1 MSRKSNI
8 DNSFAD
14 LVKRLNEMSNT
25 TPEQER
31 QSLMEAARQEPRILD
46 DRQITLADIAKLAG
60 IKEFKEPTKI
70 SPKAEKLI
78 ESITGEKSDIT
89 RAIEESDKTLSG
101 KIIKEAKKISNR
113 LDRIAELEAQ
123 LAGLKAEQKEEQTHD
138 TDSFREVLSKDIQ
151 EYIKTATE
159 AELVELYNN
168 ISDNEAIHNEESKH
182 ILVKTPETK
191 AIIADAE
198 KAEEA
203 AMQEKEKAKEEK
215 TKEKMVQEKSK
226 EEPEQDELK
235 DDMCPVCGKKP
246 CVCEASGFQGQ
257 DEAHAHIIKL
267 AGDFSPE
274 NPVTDAD
281 AETIKQLIFKRTE
294 GVLVD
299 VTPYEGAYDS
309 VVIHSMRPKQAFID
323 ILDDVVDES
332 AEVPYTDELSEN
344 MDEAGSRLPSS
355 MAKTK
360 AKLDRMTPDEIRA
373 FFKNREDF
381 AKQASGGTIR
391 PGYSAKE
398 LAQGQEFRYGREFAK
413 GRPYSKH
420 FENTELKK

>member
-1 MSRKSNI
+1 MARKSNI

-31 QSLMEAARQEPRILD
+31 LSLMEAARQEPRILD

-89 RAIEESDKTLSG
+89 RAIEQSDNTLAG
-101 KIIKEAKKISNR
+101 KIVREAKKVSNR
-113 LDRIAELEAQ
+113 LDKIAELESQ
-123 LAGLKAEQKEEQTHD
+123 LAELKAAQKEEQTHD
-138 TDSFREVLSKDIQ
+138 TESFREVLSKDIQ

-168 ISDNEAIHNEESKH
+168 ISDNEAIHNEESKS

-203 AMQEKEKAKEEK
+203 VIKEKEKTKEEK

-226 EEPEQDELK
+226 EEPAQHELK
-235 DDMCPVCGKKP
+235 DDVCPVCSKKP

-257 DEAHAHIIKL
+257 HEARQFDIRL
-267 AGDFSPE
+267 NGDFDPE
-274 NPVTDAD
+274 RGVNDNEAASVKELLTKAGIAAEVEPSERDFSSVTVHTMAD
-281 AETIKQLIFKRTE
+281 PEAVKNALGNI
-294 GVLVD
+294 
-299 VTPYEGAYDS
+299 
-309 VVIHSMRPKQAFID
+309 
-323 ILDDVVDES
+323 VDEG
-332 AEVPYTDELSEN
+332 EPKYTDELSEN
-344 MDEAGSRLPSS
+344 
-355 MAKTK
+355 KK
-360 AKLDRMTPDEIRA
+360 
-373 FFKNREDF
+373 
-381 AKQASGGTIR
+381 
-391 PGYSAKE
+391 
-398 LAQGQEFRYGREFAK
+398 
-413 GRPYSKH
+413 SK
-420 FENTELKK
+420 KKK